1 LEILKVEKTHWT
13 TTDIQKIYHL
23 EERISKQTLLNAE
36 ERGEIPKAQRI
47 VRGKVKVRAW
57 KLDQLPDIGKKYGF
71 LSKPKKQLIICV
83 FVQKGGVL
91 KTTTSQNLAR
101 ILALNGIKTLIIG
114 TDYECSITDLILPKK
129 DIVSLTD
136 LDSPIGLYHY
146 FEQNAPIKD
155 IIVKTNLPTLDIIPE
170 THDLNLLEKKLRH
183 EKRRE
188 YLFKDKLLPD
198 LSDYDVIIFDNGPG
212 WNLLIENV
220 LTASTIIISPLGCT
234 LLAYKAVQTN
244 ISSIQEFAEEMKL
257 QWQYIM
263 VATLL
268 DNSGISQQI
277 YGRYLDKF
285 TPNIIPTPIRT
296 SSKGQEAQANR
307 QSILEYAPTSNLAN
321 DYFSI
326 VTTMWDRLTK

>member
-1 LEILKVEKTHWT
+1 MEKTHWT

-23 EERISKQTLLNAE
+23 EDRISKQTLLNAE
-36 ERGEIPKAQRI
+36 ERGEIPVAQRI
-47 VRGKVKVRAW
+47 SRGKVKVRAW
-57 KLDQLPDIGKKYGF
+57 SLNQLPDIGKKYGF
-71 LSKPKKQLIICV
+71 LSKPKQQLIICV

-91 KTTTSQNLAR
+91 KTTTSQNIAR
-101 ILALNGIKTLIIG
+101 ILALNGINVLVIG

-129 DIVSLTD
+129 NIVSLTD
-136 LDSPIGLYHY
+136 LDTPIGLFHY

-155 IIVKTNLPTLDIIPE
+155 IIITTDLPTLHIIPE

-188 YLFKDKLLPD
+188 YFFRDKLLPD
-198 LSDYDVIIFDNGPG
+198 LSNYDVIIFDNGPG
-212 WNLLIENV
+212 WNLLVENV
-220 LTASTIIISPLGCT
+220 LTASNVVISPLGCT

-244 ISSIQEFAEEMKL
+244 ISSIYEFTNEMKL
-257 QWQYIM
+257 QMQHIM
-263 VATLL
+263 IATLL

-285 TPNIIPTPIRT
+285 TPNIIPVPIRT

-307 QSILEYAPTSNLAN
+307 QSMLEYAPTSNLAN
-321 DYFSI
+321 DYFNILTS
-326 VTTMWDRLTK
+326 MWDRLVK